1 MAATVPSRAAS
12 THLNSIERRCAKA
25 SIDAN
30 RPPASAPI
38 ACSDDAVSLVFDAL
52 AEIGMSEKEA
62 AFEMGL
68 DPADLSRIK
77 GRQRRLPIDALWRL
91 PDRFWFAFRDRVDA
105 ARGLTRDNAK
115 RIRAARIGELVSL
128 LVEAAS

>member
-1 MAATVPSRAAS
+1 MASSVPSRTS
-12 THLNSIERRCAKA
+12 SMPLQSLDLQMAKA
-25 SIDAN
+25 SIDVHSPESAAQ
-30 RPPASAPI
+30 PSASA
-38 ACSDDAVSLVFDAL
+38 DAVSLVVDTL
-52 AEIGMSEKEA
+52 RQIGMSDKEA
-62 AFEMGL
+62 CYCMGF
-68 DPADLSRIK
+68 DPSQFSRVK
-77 GRQRRLPIDALWRL
+77 EGRARLPLDALWRL